1 MNVTG
6 LTNPY
11 LTNEKSPPI
20 VRSYRYRKWLERGY
34 QSTLAPIDVDTEC
47 GTLIGQM
54 GWAGNHA
61 HRNGYLWGSA
71 GNMGTL
77 LTEQIDPNC
86 LIPIEESPRGK
97 LPSAIVVKNL
107 VGRHVLLTK
116 SGCRLDLI
124 SLEHPSLNLTILEVE
139 ADGIH
144 YRMRYGTPTVSEL
157 ERTQSKPPKATS
169 EFFHYMLVFDRLGDY
184 DFNALVH
191 LQPKFLNLIS
201 RSEHGNPERFYNF
214 LKGYEPET
222 PIIYDSVGGI
232 GLVMEKAPG
241 IPELSFQSLRLF
253 QGKDL
258 ALNRSDQ
265 FRHVVYWVGH
275 GTFSRGVDVL
285 DSYRHAEYFEAAA
298 RMAWEANQTTI
309 DSQAYSEETVSCI
322 LDEFS
327 ANQPPEPDP
336 IGVTKKN
343 TTPSPPQNENLY
355 NYP

>member
-1 MNVTG
+1 MSTAG

-11 LTNEKSPPI
+11 LTQEKFPPAAQ
-20 VRSYRYRKWLERGY
+20 SYRYRKWLERGY
-34 QSTLAPIDVDTEC
+34 QPTLAPIGVDSEI

-54 GWAGNHA
+54 GWAGSHA

-71 GNMGTL
+71 GNMGALMTEIVGSDYL
-77 LTEQIDPNC
+77 L
-86 LIPIEESPRGK
+86 PIEESPRGR
-97 LPSAIVVKNL
+97 LPAAITVNNL

-116 SGCRLDLI
+116 SGCRLDLVG
-124 SLEHPSLNLTILEVE
+124 LEHPSLNVTILEME
-139 ADGIH
+139 SDGVH
-144 YRMRYGTPTVSEL
+144 YRMRYGTPTISEL
-157 ERTQSKPPKATS
+157 ERTGNKLPKPTS
-169 EFFHYMLVFDRLGDY
+169 EFFHYMLVFDQLGDY
-184 DFNALVH
+184 EFNALVH

-201 RSEHGNPERFYNF
+201 RSEHGVPEKFYDF

-258 ALNRSDQ
+258 PDKNSDQ
-265 FRHVVYWVGH
+265 FRHVVYWTGH
-275 GTFSRGVDVL
+275 GTFSRGVDIL

-298 RMAWEANQTTI
+298 RMAWEANQTSI

-322 LDEFS
+322 LDEFA
-327 ANQPPEPDP
+327 ANQLPELDQTSTTDP
-336 IGVTKKN
+336 SSTESSSETG
-343 TTPSPPQNENLY
+343 NLY